1 MHSDTANTPHSS
13 LPSWLSP
20 ETRGNQ
26 PLWRIFWIYGVACS
40 HLLFVA
46 LLWLFNRVD
55 SPLYALLLVGFVGY
69 SLLITRLVW
78 TNALNVRD
86 EQRGV
91 IARFLTV
98 AWALNAILVSAFLLL
113 SHLGGHALPLLGG

>member
-1 MHSDTANTPHSS
+1 MHSDTAHTPHSG
-13 LPSWLSP
+13 LPAWLSP
-20 ETRGNQ
+20 ETRGSQ
-26 PLWRIFWIYGVACS
+26 PLRRIFWIYGVACS
-40 HLLFVA
+40 QALFFS

-78 TNALNVRD
+78 TNADNVRD
-86 EQRGV
+86 KRLGV

-98 AWALNAILVSAFLLL
+98 AWGLNAILVSGFLLL
-113 SHLGGHALPLLGG
+113 SHLGGHALPLLDS

>member
-1 MHSDTANTPHSS
+1 M
-13 LPSWLSP
+13 
-20 ETRGNQ
+20 
-26 PLWRIFWIYGVACS
+26 
-40 HLLFVA
+40 
-46 LLWLFNRVD
+46 LWLFNRVD

-78 TNALNVRD
+78 TNADNVRD
-86 EQRGV
+86 ERLGV

-98 AWALNAILVSAFLLL
+98 AWALNALLVSGFLLL